1 MNAPL
6 GPTEPGSTLTS
17 PLHDA
22 PPASDEISLQSV
34 PGPVSSGNWA
44 ESLELTPEIAT
55 ASVPS
60 FVTVASWA
68 SVAPGSTSCLPKVSD
83 AGERDQA
90 VCVPSPDT
98 LTVRLERPP
107 V

>member
-6 GPTEPGSTLTS
+6 GPTEPGSNLTS
-17 PLHDA
+17 TLHEA

-44 ESLELTPEIAT
+44 GSLELTPVIAI

-60 FVTVASWA
+60 LVTVDSCAA
-68 SVAPGSTSCLPKVSD
+68 VAPASMSRSSKVSD
-83 AGERDQA
+83 VGERDHA
-90 VCVPSPDT
+90 VWMPSPDT
-98 LTVRLERPP
+98 LTVRSDT
-107 V
+107 